1 MECHCHYTYDSVINV
16 HGMVLAS
23 SSSHFLPP
31 TWPRSEVSMI
41 YQHMQCISRI
51 GMCALN
57 RERLSV
63 TNLNSEK

>member
-31 TWPRSEVSMI
+31 TWPRSEVNMTAYAMHQSYRYVCLVGS
-41 YQHMQCISRI
+41 YQI
-51 GMCALN
+51 A
-57 RERLSV
+57 
-63 TNLNSEK
+63 TK